1 MFSRVFVAS
10 LALALASATLA
21 PPHRARGG
29 QAWIDYIAAEG
40 DPTLGTT
47 AQAQYWDAPQ
57 DHFDDANTA
66 TYKQKFYVDDRYHT
80 PGGPIFLEIGGEG
93 PVGGAPGGYI
103 STLGQERNA
112 LLIQLEHRFYGE
124 SLPNGNVD
132 TDNLKLLT
140 VENALADLAG
150 FIDWYTAAH
159 STTGKWFAFGG
170 SYPGALSGWFRQA
183 YPEHTAGSLSSSGVV
198 NAINEF
204 TAFDERVATAIG
216 DECADNVRAVTAA
229 FDRAVL
235 KSSDATDESAAAAKA
250 LFGCS
255 ADMWDPD
262 FFYMMA
268 DSAAMADQYGSKFA
282 MCDQLAA
289 MGKDASDA
297 TKMETF
303 ANFTNTFWGPDFGAG
318 CFYDSSCLADPTR
331 YEAGAT
337 DRSWRWQKCY
347 QLSYF
352 QPAPAKNSL
361 RSSVVT
367 MDYHYEQC
375 KKVFGLEP
383 PDVSKIND
391 KFGAEKI
398 QVDKVFF
405 SDFSDDPW
413 REASVVSNDDIP
425 DTSEFHLVQ
434 CDECGHCMDFSTPSD
449 TEPAALTAERQ
460 AFEVK
465 LDEWLAAAN

>member
-1 MFSRVFVAS
+1 MKAVLTAS
-10 LALALASATLA
+10 LVLAASANLA

-29 QAWIDYIAAEG
+29 KAYELYLEREG
-40 DPTLGTT
+40 APPTSTD
-47 AQAQYWDAPQ
+47 AQYWDAPQ

-66 TYKQKFYVDDRYHT
+66 TYKQKYYVNSEYYQE
-80 PGGPIFLEIGGEG
+80 GGPIFLEIGGEG
-93 PVGGAPGGYI
+93 PVGGPPGGYI
-103 STLGQERNA
+103 ASLGQERNA

-150 FIDWYTAAH
+150 FIDWYTAEQG
-159 STTGKWFAFGG
+159 TTGKWFAFGG
-170 SYPGALSGWFRQA
+170 SYPGALSGWFRKA
-183 YPEHTAGSLSSSGVV
+183 YPDHTAGSLSSSGVV

-229 FDRAVL
+229 FERAVVGE
-235 KSSDATDESAAAAKA
+235 DATNATNADAKA
-250 LFGCS
+250 LFGCA
-255 ADMWDPD
+255 ADMWDED
-262 FFYMMA
+262 YFYMLA

-282 MCDQLAA
+282 LCDTLGA
-289 MGKDASDA
+289 MGSDATDA

-303 ANFTNTFWGPDFGAG
+303 ANFTNTYWGADFGSG
-318 CFYDSSCLADPTR
+318 CFYDSACLADKSK

-347 QLSYF
+347 QLAYF
-352 QPAPAKNSL
+352 QPAPAEGSL

-375 KKVFGLEP
+375 MKVFGLAP
-383 PDVSKIND
+383 PDVSNIND

-425 DTSEFHLVQ
+425 ATSEFHLVQ

-465 LDEWLAAAN
+465 LDEWLEIA